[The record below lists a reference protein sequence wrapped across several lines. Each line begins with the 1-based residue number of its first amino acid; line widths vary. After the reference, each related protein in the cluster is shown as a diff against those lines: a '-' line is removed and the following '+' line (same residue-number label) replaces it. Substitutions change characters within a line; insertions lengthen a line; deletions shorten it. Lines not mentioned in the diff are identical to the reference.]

1 MFMQVNTI
9 GKNEQSF
16 NGYLTKG
23 FYRMVERT
31 VKGAVSDIIE
41 GAYINNEQVSTA
53 ALQEIQN
60 YKTKILKDFSEYA
73 GKLHK
78 DIYINKNLVV
88 RNLKIGE
95 KFNIIDVYSGRTA
108 IDDNNII
115 TSHMFSRSSSI
126 NYKNAI
132 ENEDYRDALVMLQ
145 NIGEELN
152 LKIYP
157 DLLNKRFLVSARQ
170 HLQVMAA
177 LTSGN
182 LFGRFKAKLMARA
195 IDKYAQDIGVPCDSR
210 TEVKNLI
217 ESTKEMNIGLK
228 KGVKAVKKERRA
240 LNRQNKKTA
249 ASILK

>member
-1 MFMQVNTI
+1 MQVNAV
-9 GKNEQSF
+9 GNNEQSF

-23 FYRMVERT
+23 FRKMVERT
-31 VKGAVSDIIE
+31 VRNAVSDVIE
-41 GAYINNEQVSTA
+41 RAYENNEQVSTA

-95 KFNIIDVYSGRTA
+95 KFNIIDVYSGRTV

-115 TSHMFSRSSSI
+115 IGHMFRRSSSI

-132 ENEDYRDALVMLQ
+132 ENEDYRGALVMLQ

-170 HLQVMAA
+170 HLQAMAA

-182 LFGRFKAKLMARA
+182 LFGRIKAKIMAMVVD
-195 IDKYAQDIGVPCDSR
+195 IYARDIGATCDSQ

-217 ESTKEMNIGLK
+217 ESTRKMNVELK
-228 KGVKAVKKERRA
+228 KSAKAVKKDRRS
-240 LNRQNKKTA
+240 LDRQNKKQQ
-249 ASILK
+249 LQF